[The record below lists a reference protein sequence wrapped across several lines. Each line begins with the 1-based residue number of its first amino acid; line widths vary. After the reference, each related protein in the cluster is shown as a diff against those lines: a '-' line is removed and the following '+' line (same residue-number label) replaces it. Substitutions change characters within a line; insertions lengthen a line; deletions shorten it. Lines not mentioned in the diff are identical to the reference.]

1 MDGAFMRT
9 SARLPLQAEAF
20 YRTALI
26 ALKESGVP
34 FLVGG
39 GYALVHFT
47 GILRYTKDLDIF
59 IRAADLEP
67 TLAAL
72 AMAACNTE
80 VTFPHWLAK
89 AYRDSDCIDVI
100 FSSGNGLAVVDD
112 EWFEHASEGE
122 VLGLPL
128 LICPAEETIWSKSF
142 IVERER
148 YDGADVAHIL
158 RSQGPRLAWQRILR
172 RFGDHWR
179 VLLSHLVMYGFI
191 YPGER
196 DRIPAWVMQELV
208 GHLGRELAQPPRDEH
223 VCQGTLL
230 SRQQYLVDVH
240 HWGYADARLRGNVRM
255 TPEDIALWTA
265 AIKDDTGIYVE
276 RQEDDPHRCRG

>member
-1 MDGAFMRT
+1 MRT
-9 SARLPLQAEAF
+9 SAQLPLQAEAF

-39 GYALVHFT
+39 GYALVHYT
-47 GILRYTKDLDIF
+47 GILRYTKDLDVF
-59 IRAADLEP
+59 IRAADIEP
-67 TLAAL
+67 TLEALSRAADH
-72 AMAACNTE
+72 TE
-80 VTFPHWLAK
+80 ITFPHWLGK

-112 EWFEHASEGE
+112 EWFEYATEGQ
-122 VLGLPL
+122 VLGLEL
-128 LICPAEETIWSKSF
+128 EICPAEETIWSKSF
-142 IVERER
+142 IIERER

-158 RSQGPRLAWQRILR
+158 RAQGPSLDWERIFC

-196 DRIPAWVMQELV
+196 DRVPAWVMRALLGRLEHELV
-208 GHLGRELAQPPRDEH
+208 EPPPSER

-230 SRQQYLVDVH
+230 SRQQYLVDIH
-240 HWGYADARLRGNVRM
+240 HWGYSDARLCGEVRM
-255 TPEDIALWTA
+255 TPEDIDLWTA
-265 AIKDDTGIYVE
+265 AIKDDTGIYVQ
-276 RQEDDPHRCRG
+276 RPQDDPHRCRG